1 MSNFNHHYYLAK
13 EYYCNDFIA
22 SHSTVI
28 SFPDLAPMKNEEY
41 SWKIFVISS
50 KVAIRQDLNLSLP
63 ALLSSLKPGWM
74 PDPVDLCN
82 SRSAYSTN
90 FSSSPIRSNLWAT
103 RFHPPGMSLQT
114 IFLIGRANFKWSSLP
129 AQPTVPRFWGFSIYG
144 YCDRLC
150 QD

>member
-1 MSNFNHHYYLAK
+1 MRNFNHHYYLAT
-13 EYYCNDFIA
+13 EFHCNDFIA
-22 SHSTVI
+22 GHSTVLK
-28 SFPDLAPMKNEEY
+28 FPDLAPYEE
-41 SWKIFVISS
+41 WRIWFENNVILS
-50 KVAIRQDLNLSLP
+50 KVAIRQDLNMSLP

-114 IFLIGRANFKWSSLP
+114 IFLIGRANFKWCSLP
-129 AQPTVPRFWGFSIYG
+129 AQHTLPRFWGFSIYG